1 MKKSLVLIA
10 AFAMTTL
17 FAQANDMEKMEA
29 TVEKVMQEAIEA
41 ASEPQTDIAP
51 APEAEKNSTAQE
63 GEEKKLPQDTP
74 QEK

>member
-1 MKKSLVLIA
+1 MKKSLALIA

-29 TVEKVMQEAIEA
+29 TVEKVMQEAVEA

-51 APEAEKNSTAQE
+51 APEAEKNDTQKDDAEKKLSHDTAQE
-63 GEEKKLPQDTP
+63 N
-74 QEK
+74 